1 MTKIDK
7 IQAVKYVSE
16 PVRHRK
22 IAIGLWILMFTILLT
37 ALAIFI
43 WSNFFSP
50 NLLEVFFHWFWVVV
64 VIAFVLTVLSLALNG
79 WKPLLKK

>member
-1 MTKIDK
+1 
-7 IQAVKYVSE
+7 VKYVSE

-22 IAIGLWILMFTILLT
+22 IAIGLWIFNFTLLLT
-37 ALAIFI
+37 VGAIGI
-43 WSNFFSP
+43 WSNFFIPDIFTSVV
-50 NLLEVFFHWFWVVV
+50 NWFWVVV